1 MSGFGEAKRM
11 ADGCAA
17 AETTENRDQGAPV
30 EEVPALVRELEA
42 RLADLEARV
51 EVVEKI
57 IRRKMW

>member
-1 MSGFGEAKRM
+1 M